1 MYRGEELGASR
12 MARRSALLEKSFKP
26 VLESLETRRLMSV
39 GMLDNNFS
47 GDGHVE
53 EAFSDLG
60 YDMAVGFAV
69 ANQLD
74 GKVVVAATVFQG
86 GNSVVGVI
94 RYTPEGELD
103 PTFDGDGRAIIS
115 INNQETVEDVIVRD
129 SGEILLVGSTQST
142 SSDLFVISLTDTGA
156 LNSTFG
162 GGVVVYDNSG
172 GSEMGHKG
180 ALGSDGALY
189 VAGEAD
195 FSTTFVA
202 KFNTTGIDTTFGTA
216 GVSYFNTFGSF
227 TTARSIDVNASG
239 IYVGISSNAQGI
251 IAKLDASGAP
261 DTTYAGDGTL
271 ELTPEEDISAITLDS
286 AGRVVAVG
294 SVTTTDLSTFV
305 TTVDLGVLRATTSGT
320 LDSTFG
326 TDGRTVVD
334 AAAEGGIF
342 QGMGLD
348 IDSTGKIVAVGY
360 RDGDIGV
367 VRLNSDG
374 SADNAFGT
382 DGLVVT
388 DLGGFEIPAEV
399 AIDGSDNIVVTGGMD
414 SAATTLRYIGA
425 EAVTPPPGPVHY
437 DENDNLVIDG
447 TEDADVVLV
456 QAASGGVNVT
466 TGTIVNQFYAL
477 MTGKNIQV
485 NGGAGN
491 DSITLA
497 SDVTF
502 ASIIDAGD
510 GNDTV
515 QGGAGADSINAGAGN
530 DLVTGGDG
538 DDFIA
543 GGAGAD
549 AIGGQ
554 GGNDIILGQD
564 GSDVLSGGA
573 GRDFLAGGLGI
584 DLISGDAEEDIVVG
598 GTTSLTDAQLL
609 QVRAI
614 WTSAQTYTQRVNTL
628 KAGLL
633 APANVSD
640 DALIDILAGGSG
652 TDWFLF
658 NNDGG
663 LLNRDLIVDRAAA
676 EIRTDID

>member
-1 MYRGEELGASR
+1 MYRGEERGASR
-12 MARRSALLEKSFKP
+12 NARRRAILDKSFKP

-39 GMLDNNFS
+39 GMLDNNFG

-53 EAFSDLG
+53 EAFTDLG

-94 RYTPEGELD
+94 RYLPDGQLD
-103 PTFDGDGRAIIS
+103 PSFSGDGRVTYS
-115 INNQETVEDVIVRD
+115 INNQDTVEDVIVRD

-142 SSDLFVISLTDTGA
+142 TTDLFVISLTDSGD

-162 GGVVVYDNSG
+162 GGVSIYDAG
-172 GSEMGHKG
+172 AGEMGHKG
-180 ALGSDGALY
+180 ALGPDGALY

-195 FSTTFVA
+195 FSNTFVA
-202 KFNTTGIDTTFGTA
+202 KFGATGLVTTFGTGGA
-216 GVSYFNTFGSF
+216 AYFDTFPTF
-227 TTARSIDVNASG
+227 ATARSIDVNAGG
-239 IYVGISSNAQGI
+239 IYVGVSVNAQGTV
-251 IAKLDASGAP
+251 AKLDLSGAL

-271 ELTPEEDISAITLDS
+271 ELTPNEDLSAITLDS
-286 AGRVVAVG
+286 AGRVLIVG
-294 SVTTTDLSTFV
+294 SVTTQDPSTFV
-305 TTVDLGVLRATTSGT
+305 NTVDLGVWRVTTSGA

-326 TDGRTVVD
+326 TGGRTVVG

-348 IDSTGKIVAVGY
+348 TDSTGKIAAVGF

-374 SADNAFGT
+374 SADNTFGT
-382 DGLVVT
+382 NGLVVT

-399 AIDGSDNIVVTGGMD
+399 AVDASDNLVVTGGTD
-414 SAATTLRYIGA
+414 SAVTTLRYIGA

-437 DENDNLVIDG
+437 DADNNLVIDG
-447 TEDADVVLV
+447 TDGADVVLV
-456 QAASGGVNVT
+456 QAATGGVNVT
-466 TGTIVNQFYAL
+466 TGTIVNEFYAL
-477 MTGKNIQV
+477 MTGKSIQV

-515 QGGAGADSINAGAGN
+515 QGGAGADTINAGAGN
-530 DLVTGGDG
+530 DLVTGGNG
-538 DDFIA
+538 DDFIT

-554 GGNDIILGQD
+554 GGNDIILGGD
-564 GSDVLSGGA
+564 GADVLSGGA
-573 GRDFLAGGLGI
+573 GRDLLVGGVGI
-584 DLISGDAEEDIVVG
+584 DLISGDAEDDIVIG
-598 GTTSLTDAQLL
+598 GTTSLDNSQLF
-609 QVRAI
+609 QVRSI

-628 KAGLL
+628 RAGLL

-640 DALIDILAGGSG
+640 DALIDVLAGGSG

-663 LLNRDLIVDRAAA
+663 LLNRDLIVDRAST